1 MPDPFTL
8 SSIILSYAIHIGH
21 IGYTIYQTKT
31 SVEKKV
37 VDIIETKKDI
47 QDQVQDQVQ
56 VQVQDIQKDN
66 EFQNTVNNIKSQKI
80 PSLCVDYDDAY
91 SDYADD
97 ETNILTCKNVKTS
110 LCKKCKYVKNVNM

>member
-8 SSIILSYAIHIGH
+8 SSIVLSYAIHIGH
-21 IGYTIYQTKT
+21 IGYTIYQNKT
-31 SVEKKV
+31 SVEKCEKKV
-37 VDIIETKKDI
+37 VDVIQTKKDI
-47 QDQVQDQVQ
+47 QDQY
-56 VQVQDIQKDN
+56 QDIQKDN

-97 ETNILTCKNVKTS
+97 ETNIITCKNVKTS